1 MNAMSHARLLDR
13 VLPACTLAAGLLYS
27 GFLGAA
33 SEATVRPEPGFP
45 EDTFRA
51 HVERLSSDEFG
62 GRAPGTDGERKTL
75 EYIEQAFRA
84 AGVAPGIGDSFLQP
98 VPLVEIQ
105 THADESMAVRGPSGS
120 LDLRHLD
127 DMVVWTR
134 RPVPESRLE
143 DAELVFAGY
152 GIVAPEYGWNDYA
165 GIDVR
170 GKIVLVLVNDPG
182 FATGDP
188 ALFTGRAM
196 TYYGRWTYKFE
207 EAVRQGAAGL
217 FVIHETEPAAY
228 PWAVV
233 RNGAGK
239 EFDLIV
245 DDFASKRLA
254 LEGWLTHEAAQRV
267 LALAGQDYAAL
278 KRASLERGFKARA
291 LGIQASVGVRND
303 VARKTSY
310 NVVGVVPGRERPD
323 EYFLYTAHW
332 DHLGTKPAGDGPAG
346 EDRIFN
352 GASDNATGVAG
363 LIELARAFA
372 ATQPRPARS
381 TMFVAVTAEESGLLG
396 SQYFAEHPP
405 VPVASMVGG
414 LNMDNL
420 YAIGKT
426 RDLTVIGYGA
436 SELDNYLRR
445 AAAAR
450 GRVLV
455 QEPTPEKGFY
465 YRSDHFNLAKHGVP
479 MLYTKAGI
487 DSPTKGADYGRRWL
501 DDYVANRY
509 HKPSDEYDPAWDV
522 SGIVEDLEIYYH
534 VGLEVAGDANWPNWR
549 DGSEFRSIRDAS
561 RTAAR

>member
-1 MNAMSHARLLDR
+1 MNVFSRPRLLGR
-13 VLPACTLAAGLLYS
+13 LILAGTLSA
-27 GFLGAA
+27 GFLHCGYLGATT
-33 SEATVRPEPGFP
+33 EAPVHPEPGFP

-75 EYIEQAFRA
+75 EHIEQAFRA
-84 AGVAPGIGDSFLQP
+84 AGVAPGIGDSFLQS

-120 LDLRHLD
+120 VDLRHLD

-134 RPVPESRLE
+134 RPVPESRLR

-182 FATGDP
+182 FASGDS

-245 DDFASKRLA
+245 DDFESKRLA

-267 LALAGQDYAAL
+267 LALAGQDYGTL

-291 LGIQASVGVRND
+291 LGITASVGVRND

-310 NVVGVVPGRERPD
+310 NVVGVVRGRERPD

-332 DHLGTKPAGDGPAG
+332 DHLGTKPAGDGSGG

-420 YAIGKT
+420 YALGKT

-436 SELDNYLRR
+436 SELDEYLRR
-445 AAAAR
+445 AAATQ

-455 QEPTPEKGFY
+455 PEPTPEKGFY

-522 SGIVEDLEIYYH
+522 SGILQDLEIYYR
-534 VGLEVAGDANWPNWR
+534 VGLELAGDASWPNWR
-549 DGSEFRSIRDAS
+549 EGSEFRAIRDAS
-561 RTAAR
+561 RAAVR